1 MFHVEHLFSHLP
13 LLQTIA
19 SRASESPIWTAKD

>member
-13 LLQTIA
+13 LLQTID
-19 SRASESPIWTAKD
+19 SGASESPIWMVKD